1 MGGLRKLTVILGK
14 EGLVLVAGV
23 SLGFVASSL
32 FSCDAAVFWVIPSIV
47 FLVSFLGRGVWA
59 LREWQA
65 KVESR
70 KVEAQVK
77 EIQEIGRY
85 NFPRFVRQEL
95 ATVRQIVE
103 DIQRR
108 LPD

>member
-1 MGGLRKLTVILGK
+1 M
-14 EGLVLVAGV
+14 
-23 SLGFVASSL
+23 
-32 FSCDAAVFWVIPSIV
+32 
-47 FLVSFLGRGVWA
+47 WA